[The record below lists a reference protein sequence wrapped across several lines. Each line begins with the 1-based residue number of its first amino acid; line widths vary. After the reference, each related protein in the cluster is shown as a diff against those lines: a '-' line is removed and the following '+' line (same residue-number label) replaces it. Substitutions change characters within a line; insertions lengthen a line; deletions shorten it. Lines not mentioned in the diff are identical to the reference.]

1 MVLQSDTTES
11 SHQWNPADAWSSK
24 TSLTAYVRS
33 TCWLLRTSLAPRA
46 VSLLLYTYSTRP
58 YNFLTNA
65 ETLSQ
70 LHRLWPW

>member
-33 TCWLLRTSLAPRA
+33 TCWLLRTKPGPQGCIPVA
-46 VSLLLYTYSTRP
+46 VYIQHQTIQLLDKR
-58 YNFLTNA
+58 
-65 ETLSQ
+65 
-70 LHRLWPW
+70 